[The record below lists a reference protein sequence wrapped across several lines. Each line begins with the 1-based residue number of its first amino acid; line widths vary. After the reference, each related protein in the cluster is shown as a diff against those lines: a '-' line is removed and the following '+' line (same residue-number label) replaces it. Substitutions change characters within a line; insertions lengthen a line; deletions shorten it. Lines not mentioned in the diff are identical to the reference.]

1 MNFIKKFWKWLTVE
15 SEWGGRILL
24 IVLVF
29 AILGAAILLSG
40 PKPQDH
46 MIIPTPRPKQLT
58 GTPVANGSAVI
69 PSTEYVQTTGVIV
82 GVVTIILVIIIG
94 TLIQLK
100 QDQKRQP
107 PQE

>member
-1 MNFIKKFWKWLTVE
+1 MNFLKKTCKWLTIE
-15 SEWGGRILL
+15 SELGGRILL

-46 MIIPTPRPKQLT
+46 MLVPTPRPKQLT
-58 GTPVANGSAVI
+58 GTPVGNSSAVI

-82 GVVTIILVIIIG
+82 AVVTIILIIFIG
-94 TLIQLK
+94 TLIQLNQDKK
-100 QDQKRQP
+100 QPP

>member
-1 MNFIKKFWKWLTVE
+1 MNFPKKFWKWLTIE

-58 GTPVANGSAVI
+58 GTPVGDSSAVI

-82 GVVTIILVIIIG
+82 AVVTIILVIIIG
-94 TLIQLK
+94 TLIQLR

-107 PQE
+107 PQD